1 MLTPVSFSNS
11 TGVAKFNLKMEA
23 YSASPIQWNGKTNC
37 KDVIDVDFTVTG
49 LSCAS
54 TFINPNHATADD
66 VEKKKDDD
74 DDDDV
79 EKKKDDDDDDDDDD
93 DVKKDDD
100 KDNKDDDDTS

>member
-74 DDDDV
+74 DN
-79 EKKKDDDDDDDDDD
+79 DDDDDD

-100 KDNKDDDDTS
+100 KDNKEDDDTSFQ